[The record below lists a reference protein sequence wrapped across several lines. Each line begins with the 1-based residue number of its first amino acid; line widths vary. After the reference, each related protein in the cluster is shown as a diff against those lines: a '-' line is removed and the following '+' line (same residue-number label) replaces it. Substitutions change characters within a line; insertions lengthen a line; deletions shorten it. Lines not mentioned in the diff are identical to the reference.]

1 MNQVCVCVCV
11 SKVSSEREKMEGT
24 GRLHPWNG
32 ICILKL
38 RSSVT
43 LNCFSASA
51 GSVAEVTV
59 LPHVCGDLL

>member
-1 MNQVCVCVCV
+1 
-11 SKVSSEREKMEGT
+11 MEGT